1 MIRPRLTLRQWV
13 GWSGFALVFLVV
25 AALVVWR
32 SDIRIWVMD
41 PQTPFQ
47 IYDPPPAPDYAR
59 PDAWAMWD
67 LTTVNAGPAAVFFV
81 HSTTFDRPKAWNGPI
96 DDAQA
101 EAYLRRVVLPNYA
114 GPFAVAGSVS
124 APFYRQAGLYARL
137 TLRRDARDARAFA
150 YRDVDAA
157 FTRWIEAHPNGPL
170 VLVGVEQGAE
180 LLDRLVH
187 DRIVGDPGL
196 RRRLVA
202 VYLLDAIVAADSLSS
217 AIPACH
223 TRDQAGCVVG
233 WSQVGEGDDGA
244 AMRRLRRALVWN
256 ERDRLEDLNG
266 RRPVCVNPVTGSSDE
281 AKVESRRHLGGANAT
296 GLEWG
301 VRPAVLDRL
310 VTTQCRAGLL
320 RHSDPNTESFA
331 NEGGWSDRR
340 KTRPYNLFF
349 ADIQADVQARLAVW
363 QGSRGAGVT
372 AP

>member
-1 MIRPRLTLRQWV
+1 MKTPRLTFRQWV
-13 GWSGFALVFLVV
+13 GWCGFVLVFLVV
-25 AALVVWR
+25 SILLVWR
-32 SDIRIWVMD
+32 SDIRIWAMD

-47 IYDPPPAPDYAR
+47 TYEPPPAPDYAR

-67 LTTVNAGPAAVFFV
+67 VRGGGGPAAVFFV
-81 HSTTFDRPKAWNGPI
+81 PSTTFDKAKAWNGPI
-96 DDAQA
+96 DDADA

-114 GPFAVAGSVS
+114 GPFASAGSVS

-150 YRDVDAA
+150 YRDVEAA
-157 FTRWIEAHPNGPL
+157 FNHWIMAHPDEPIIL
-170 VLVGVEQGAE
+170 AGVEQGAE
-180 LLDRLVH
+180 LLDRLVR
-187 DRIVGDPGL
+187 DRIAVDPGL

-202 VYLLDAIVAADSLSS
+202 VYLLDAVVALDNMTKTV
-217 AIPACH
+217 PMCT
-223 TRDQAGCVVG
+223 TRNQAGCVVG
-233 WSQVGEGDDGA
+233 WSQVGEGDDNA

-256 ERDRLEDLNG
+256 ARDRLEDLNG

-281 AKVESRRHLGGANAT
+281 ARVESRRHLGGANAT

-301 VRPAVLDRL
+301 VRPAILDRL

-320 RHSDPNTESFA
+320 RHSDPATESFSNDGSWA
-331 NEGGWSDRR
+331 DRR

-363 QGSRGAGVT
+363 EADRT
-372 AP
+372 T